1 MKRFLAE
8 LSRII
13 LGLTFVVSGFLK
25 AIDPQGGA
33 IKISEYFTVFALPKF
48 EGLSLILSI
57 LLCCSEFIVGA
68 FLLMGIYRRMAARF
82 IFLFMAVMTPLT
94 LYLAI
99 FNPVADCGCFGEA
112 FLLTNW
118 HTFFKN
124 VVLFA
129 AAAFLLKKPR
139 RIQTLYSVNGRWLP
153 AILAVSGIIIFTI
166 ANQIYLPMVDFRPF
180 KVGKSLRELTQVP
193 AGAPEDVNEYV
204 FVYEKN
210 GKRQEFDMD
219 HLPDDSWTY
228 VDRHEKL
235 IKKGYTPPVT
245 DFLLLRG
252 GEDVTSEIVNKKGI
266 TLLLLSPDWENASD
280 DKMDNIS
287 EMYDYAQEH
296 AWDFYGVSA
305 STSDDISTW
314 RYNTGADYPMLF
326 LDAVTVKT
334 ITRGNPSLVILR
346 DGVIRGKVSD
356 ANFPGV
362 GQAQAFF
369 DRYIGNELYQPSYWG
384 RLLVL
389 ALWVIL
395 LLFGCIRKVVFC
407 IGSLRKGVETE
418 QSETEN
424 NSKALKY

>member
-13 LGLTFVVSGFLK
+13 LGLTFIVSGLLK

-33 IKISEYFTVFALPKF
+33 IKIGEYFTVFSWPKS
-48 EGLSLILSI
+48 EGLSLTLSI
-57 LLCCSEFIVGA
+57 LLCCSEFILGV

-82 IFLFMAVMTPLT
+82 IFIFMAVMTPLT

-118 HTFFKN
+118 HTFLKN
-124 VVLFA
+124 VVLFV

-139 RIQTLYSVNGRWLP
+139 RIQTLYSANGRWLP
-153 AILAVSGIIIFTI
+153 AILAVAGIVIFTI
-166 ANQIYLPMVDFRPF
+166 ANQIHLPMVDFRPF

-193 AGAPEDVNEYV
+193 AGAPEDEYEYV

-210 GKRQEFDMD
+210 GKRQDFDMN

-266 TLLLLSPDWENASD
+266 TLLLLSPNWEKASD
-280 DKMDNIS
+280 DKMDNIA
-287 EMYDYAQEH
+287 EMYDYARAH
-296 AWDFYGVSA
+296 GWDFYGVSA
-305 STSDDISTW
+305 SGSDDISTW

-334 ITRGNPSLVILR
+334 ITRGNPSLVILQ
-346 DGVIRGKVSD
+346 DGIIKGKISD

-369 DRYIGNELYQPSYWG
+369 DRYIGEELYQPSYWG
-384 RLLVL
+384 RLSVLVL
-389 ALWVIL
+389 WVAL
-395 LLFGCIRKVVFC
+395 LLFGIVRKIVLN
-407 IGSLRKGVETE
+407 IGPRRNETE
-418 QSETEN
+418 KQ
-424 NSKALKY
+424 